1 MSTMLMESY
10 GKQSST
16 KRKKHIRVQ
25 YFFIMDRIENGYLS
39 LKFCPTGEMYTDF
52 FTNQIQGAT
61 FWRFWDMIQGIPE
74 STSGVDMSCPRAT
87 AKVTSQE
94 CVGYNNRHTRRTD
107 TASTDDRRGTL
118 TDAHGILCMDT
129 QKYEQVCYCKHVHG

>member
-1 MSTMLMESY
+1 MSTMVMESY

-39 LKFCPTGEMYTDF
+39 LKCCPTGEMYADF

-61 FWRFWDMIQGIPE
+61 FWRFWDMI
-74 STSGVDMSCPRAT
+74 
-87 AKVTSQE
+87 
-94 CVGYNNRHTRRTD
+94 
-107 TASTDDRRGTL
+107 
-118 TDAHGILCMDT
+118 
-129 QKYEQVCYCKHVHG
+129 